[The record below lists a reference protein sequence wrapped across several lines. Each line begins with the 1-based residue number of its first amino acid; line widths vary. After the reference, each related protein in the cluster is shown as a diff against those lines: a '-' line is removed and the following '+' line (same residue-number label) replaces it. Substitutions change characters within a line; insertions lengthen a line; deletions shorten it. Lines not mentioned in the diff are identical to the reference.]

1 MLAGG
6 GLDALGS
13 GSQSDGSHKLSVW
26 CGTWNMAAAP
36 PPPDLQPWLNAGD
49 HDIYAIGAQEAERS
63 IALSVLLPC
72 KPRWLAAI
80 SAAFGIRDRPDDE
93 YALLANA
100 DTGATSLVIVVR
112 RSLLARICRLRRAT
126 IPAGFLSG
134 TLPNKGG
141 AGISLCIGATSLL
154 FVSAHLAPHAHAIST
169 RDQQMIRIDRLLA
182 YHLLPGGGGGGGGG
196 GGVGGGGGGG
206 YDEESAG
213 WPSASASFDRVFWMG
228 DFNYRVEMS
237 VRQAKAILE
246 TVMNP
251 NGVIDP
257 NGLGGD
263 PDGLGGDPD
272 GSAKGASAAIARL
285 LSADQQTQLETA
297 PALLRLHE
305 APIRFLPTYK
315 LDKKTKYRTYSL
327 KEKAKNERVPS
338 WTDRVLFRANRS
350 KSRERPHSANT
361 TDTQAESAANPP
373 AASALGVSPPR
384 YALAADPAAEISQL
398 SYSACVHPSLIGV
411 SDHRPVLST
420 FLLSVELDKP
430 PLPEKPPP
438 PGLGGGLWSAIKRR
452 TGAMRKGLSRSNP
465 HALLFGRL
473 PLTVEMGAIALLVV
487 LFRR

>member
-134 TLPNKGG
+134 TLPNKGA

-182 YHLLPGGGGGGGGG
+182 YHLLP
-196 GGVGGGGGGG
+196 GGGGGGG

-398 SYSACVHPSLIGV
+398 SYSACVHPSLNGV

>member
-182 YHLLPGGGGGGGGG
+182 YHLLP
-196 GGVGGGGGGG
+196 GGGGGGG

-398 SYSACVHPSLIGV
+398 SYSACVHPSLNGV

>member
-1 MLAGG
+1 
-6 GLDALGS
+6 
-13 GSQSDGSHKLSVW
+13 
-26 CGTWNMAAAP
+26 
-36 PPPDLQPWLNAGD
+36 
-49 HDIYAIGAQEAERS
+49 
-63 IALSVLLPC
+63 
-72 KPRWLAAI
+72 
-80 SAAFGIRDRPDDE
+80 
-93 YALLANA
+93 
-100 DTGATSLVIVVR
+100 
-112 RSLLARICRLRRAT
+112 
-126 IPAGFLSG
+126 
-134 TLPNKGG
+134 
-141 AGISLCIGATSLL
+141 
-154 FVSAHLAPHAHAIST
+154 
-169 RDQQMIRIDRLLA
+169 
-182 YHLLPGGGGGGGGG
+182 
-196 GGVGGGGGGG
+196 
-206 YDEESAG
+206 
-213 WPSASASFDRVFWMG
+213 MG

-398 SYSACVHPSLIGV
+398 SYSACVHPSLNGV